1 VSPHAIRLLQSQGH
15 AVDQLRSKG
24 WEEFGAPDAP
34 RMDVVITVCDQAAG
48 EACPVWAG
56 HPITAHWGFEDPAA
70 LQGSD
75 EQKQAKFS
83 AVYRQIVSRIRVLVI
98 LPLASLD
105 RLAGEQQVRAIGR
118 TKL

>member
-1 VSPHAIRLLQSQGH
+1 
-15 AVDQLRSKG
+15 
-24 WEEFGAPDAP
+24 
-34 RMDVVITVCDQAAG
+34 
-48 EACPVWAG
+48 
-56 HPITAHWGFEDPAA
+56 